1 MTPEMTPEPDAGDYF
16 AGLYRSS
23 DDPWLLRISIR
34 TMTGCLLCGHRMERL
49 YINEK
54 RVNVCHCVFS

>member
-1 MTPEMTPEPDAGDYF
+1 MTPEPHARDYF
-16 AGLYRSS
+16 AGLCQSS

-34 TMTGCLLCGHRMERL
+34 TMTGCLTRGHPTERR
-49 YINEK
+49 YISEK